1 MEEKKKNVPLIV
13 ALSVP
18 LLMILLTAVSIY
30 LPGLFVKPKIN
41 FIFSTDVGYCYQ
53 NRYSV
58 KNGRVVENEFKDVNN
73 NNLCP
78 PNRAPRI
85 FYYDVQRNTAKEMT
99 FEEAQRFLL
108 DDSLKSPD
116 GFEVV
121 PGNSGGDIFF
131 FNGNSYYDKYLKK
144 GAFSRRLNIV
154 GASSYYYDFRFIG
167 WVKEE
172 GHG

>member
-1 MEEKKKNVPLIV
+1 MEEKKKNVPLIA

-41 FIFSTDVGYCYQ
+41 FIFSTEGGYCYQ

-58 KNGRVVENEFKDVNN
+58 KNGRVVENEIKDVNN
-73 NNLCP
+73 NNLCH
-78 PNRAPRI
+78 PNREPRL

-108 DDSLKSPD
+108 DDSVKSSD

-121 PGNSGGDIFF
+121 HGNSGGDILF
-131 FNGNSYYDKYLKK
+131 FNGYSYYDKYLKK

-154 GASSYYYDFRFIG
+154 GESSYYRDFRFVG